1 MSGPFAVGIDLGT
14 SNCAVATLD
23 SVSGTSSPNLILQQV
38 SADTTDSLRTLPS
51 FLYSPPESEQEWIP
65 GHWAREAA
73 FQQPDRVIH
82 SAKSWL
88 IHSGVDRQGK
98 LLPWQSSDI
107 PPDQRLSPIEA
118 STRLLRFLRK
128 DWERNYGCAL
138 ADQRVALTLPA
149 SFDAP
154 AQQLTLQAALAAGF
168 PESTLLMEEPQAAF
182 YRWLEGEPH
191 PETRIPEGET
201 FRLLVVDIGGGTSDF
216 SLFELEHRDGIQI
229 RRTAVSDHLLL
240 GGDNLDRFL
249 ATRLR
254 AQIEEDGTRL
264 AARQW
269 HSLLAQC
276 RNLKERLLTP
286 GEEVGTSLTLAS
298 AGSGLFAHSL
308 QTEIDP
314 ETLRADLLEAFFPE
328 CGSDALP
335 ERARGGIR
343 ELGLPYAV
351 DGAVTNHLAAFVT
364 EHPPI
369 DLLLC
374 NGGTLTAPFL
384 QQRLCALLQRWQNGH
399 PVESLEHAEPDL
411 AVARGAAVYASRL
424 ERGAG
429 LIEAGAARSLYLE
442 IQDRKTRQA
451 HPLCVLPQ
459 GSPPDRTHRVTQP
472 PLQVRVGQPVRFQ
485 AYSSAHRPEDAP
497 GVLLPADTEDLHGLP
512 DMRTQIELPAKA
524 PRPANDLLNVA
535 VETTATAAG
544 LLQVRLV
551 ATDRKWTSSGQWELQ
566 FHLREGSDTNA
577 ASAGTP
583 RETEAAKLRIR
594 TALGRKA
601 DGERKTAKTLV
612 RDLERQLGKK
622 KEWDPVTCRHLW
634 EPLREGLTR
643 RNRSNDHEAVWL
655 NLAGYIL
662 RPGFGV
668 DLDPVRIN
676 EVWRLDELGLSFPK
690 ESRNRTQLWILWRRV
705 AGGLD
710 AERQVRVADRHV
722 KHFENGGETPIELLR
737 LTGALE
743 RVGPTRKE
751 GWIQEHLRRLKR
763 AEGME
768 RRTHLWALG
777 NLLARLPFAGGP
789 EDLVSPGVVADAVD
803 RIDSICAK
811 DSFPELEQAL
821 IRAGRVTG
829 EPSVDLDPDIHRRI
843 EDFLLKRGSREE
855 ALRPLRE
862 KVPELETDRALHF
875 GESLPP
881 GLTLGAMP

>member
-1 MSGPFAVGIDLGT
+1 MSGTFAVGIDLGT

-23 SVSGTSSPNLILQQV
+23 PESGVSSPDSILQQV

-51 FLYSPPESEQEWIP
+51 FLYCPPESGSDWVP
-65 GHWAREAA
+65 GLRAREAA

-88 IHSGVDRQGK
+88 IHSGVDRQGR
-98 LLPWQSSDI
+98 LLPWQSADI
-107 PPDQRLSPIEA
+107 PPDQRLSPVAA
-118 STRLLRFLRK
+118 STRLLLHLRQ
-128 DWERNYGCAL
+128 DWERTHSCRL
-138 ADQRVALTLPA
+138 ADQRVALTIPA
-149 SFDAP
+149 SFDAA
-154 AQQLTLQAALAAGF
+154 AQQLTLQAALDAGF
-168 PESTLLMEEPQAAF
+168 PDNTLLMEEPQAAF
-182 YRWLEGEPH
+182 YRWLEGEAQ

-254 AQIEEDGTRL
+254 EQLEEGGTRL
-264 AARQW
+264 AAKQW

-276 RNLKERLLTP
+276 RSLKERLLTP
-286 GEEVGTSLTLAS
+286 EEEVGSSLTLAS
-298 AGSGLFAHSL
+298 AGSGLFANSL
-308 QTEIDP
+308 QAQFDP
-314 ETLRADLLEAFFPE
+314 DTLRSDLLDAFFPE
-328 CGSDALP
+328 CGPNEFP

-343 ELGLPYAV
+343 ELGLPYAM
-351 DGAVTNHLAAFVT
+351 DGAVTRHLAAFLA

-374 NGGTLTAPFL
+374 NGGTLNAPFL
-384 QQRLCALLQRWQNGH
+384 QQRLCTLLQNWQQGH
-399 PVESLEHAEPDL
+399 PVEALEHTEPDL

-424 ERGAG
+424 EQGTG

-459 GSPPDRTHRVTQP
+459 GSSPERVHRVTQP

-485 AYSSAHRPEDAP
+485 AYSSAHRPEDVP
-497 GVLLPADTEDLHGLP
+497 GDLLPPDTEDLHGLP
-512 DMRTQIELPAKA
+512 DMRTQIELPAKS

-551 ATDRKWTSSGQWELQ
+551 ATDRKWKSSGQWELQ
-566 FHLREGSDTNA
+566 FQLRGGSETDTP
-577 ASAGTP
+577 SSGTS
-583 RETEAAKLRIR
+583 RETEAAQKLTA
-594 TALGRKA
+594 TALGKKA
-601 DGERKTAKTLV
+601 DGEVKTAKKLM
-612 RDLERQLGKK
+612 RDLEQRLGKK

-634 EPLREGLTR
+634 ESLREGLTR
-643 RNRSNDHEAVWL
+643 RNRSKDHEAVWL
-655 NLAGYIL
+655 NLAGYVL

-676 EVWRLDELGLSFPK
+676 EIWRLDELGLSFPK

-722 KHFENGGETPIELLR
+722 KIFENGGDTPVELLR

-743 RVGPTRKE
+743 RVGPERKQA
-751 GWIQEHLRRLKR
+751 WIQEHVRRLKR

-777 NLLARLPFAGGP
+777 NLLARIPFAGGP
-789 EDLVSPGVVADAVD
+789 EDVVAPAMVAKTFAQ
-803 RIDSICAK
+803 IESSCAQ
-811 DSFPELEQAL
+811 DHFPELEQAL
-821 IRAGRVTG
+821 IRAGRLTG
-829 EPSVDLDPDIHRRI
+829 EPAVDLDPEVTGRI
-843 EDFLLKRGSREE
+843 EDFLLKQG
-855 ALRPLRE
+855 AAADDLLPLKKE
-862 KVPELETDRALHF
+862 VPEMEADRALHF

-881 GLTLGAMP
+881 GLTLGS